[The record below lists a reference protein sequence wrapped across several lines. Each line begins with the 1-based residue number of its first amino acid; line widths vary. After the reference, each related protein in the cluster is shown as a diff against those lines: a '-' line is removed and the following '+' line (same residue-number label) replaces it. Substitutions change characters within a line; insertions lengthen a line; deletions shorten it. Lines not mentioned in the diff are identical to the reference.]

1 MGNSQSSCSIFS
13 TCDRVSEKNNIITL
27 LRSTEGKNYDKSAR
41 TRLVIIFS
49 NKWSVL
55 RNDNATLVRLPELT
69 VQNVC

>member
-41 TRLVIIFS
+41 IRLVIIFS
-49 NKWSVL
+49 NKWS
-55 RNDNATLVRLPELT
+55 DFKE
-69 VQNVC
+69 